1 MRITYELSITIDKP
15 ISDVLRI
22 MFDYHQMCFYGAPK
36 LDHHVHIKSKPPME
50 GAVTE
55 LCYKH
60 NEEMMIMTEVIL
72 ENNLPNSI
80 TREYTLGSVRNEC
93 KDYFTEEN
101 GITTWKM
108 DVLFIFPE
116 NKPVDKEV
124 FKKKTYAQMQAFK
137 DYVELI

>member
-1 MRITYELSITIDKP
+1 
-15 ISDVLRI
+15 
-22 MFDYHQMCFYGAPK
+22 
-36 LDHHVHIKSKPPME
+36 ME

-116 NKPVDKEV
+116 KQ
-124 FKKKTYAQMQAFK
+124 TSR
-137 DYVELI
+137 